1 MSQSRYNDKNFP
13 RDADAWSEAYRV
25 YLPVFYGVLGRMA
38 KQGYVRRNSQGLE
51 IIHDFFTEAWPTLAD
66 RFDPEQGTMG
76 AYVTGAF
83 ARFARRRLVREA
95 YWFRNLTADHE
106 DSTRTIAGYSAAS
119 HHGVGYDDAT
129 SSIDPIDRARLRRAV
144 AALSDEDRQ
153 LLSERY
159 GSQAQSE
166 RELARQHGWTRY
178 RVRDRLARALLR
190 VSCEFG
196 HSGILSADE
205 LALARELFCEGRSVR
220 EVATTFKLTEP
231 QVRLMR
237 TRILNAIGEAVG
249 GSSMTEENMAALLRR
264 FLGCATKVRG

>member
-66 RFDPEQGTMG
+66 RFDAAQGTMS

-95 YWFRNLTADHE
+95 YWFRNLRTDHE
-106 DSTRTIAGYSAAS
+106 ETRRSLTGYSAS
-119 HHGVGYDDAT
+119 RYQGVDYGAGSYGAG
-129 SSIDPIDRARLRRAV
+129 SSSVDPIDRARLRRAV

-153 LLSERY
+153 LLSARY
-159 GSQAQSE
+159 GRKAQSE
-166 RELARQHGWTRY
+166 RELAREHGWTRY

-220 EVATTFKLTEP
+220 EVATSFKLTEP

-237 TRILNAIGEAVG
+237 TRILKAIGEEVG
-249 GSSMTEENMAALLRR
+249 GAS
-264 FLGCATKVRG
+264 